1 MVATS
6 KTESPA
12 KRSVTSPV
20 KTATKP
26 AARRTKAHSFVVGTE
41 QRRRYIEVAAYYLAE
56 RRGFQGGDE
65 TSDWLTAEAE
75 IDRLLAE
82 SGFNA

>member
-1 MVATS
+1 MVTTS
-6 KTESPA
+6 KTESAA
-12 KRSVTSPV
+12 KRSVTSPT

-26 AARRTKAHSFVVGTE
+26 AARRTKAQGFVVGPE
-41 QRRRYIEVAAYYLAE
+41 QRRCYVEVAAYYLAE
-56 RRGFQGGDE
+56 RRGFHGGDE